1 MTLEV
6 LTPGLAT
13 TFQDLGRYGHQ
24 QWGVPVGGPMDE
36 VSHRLANALLGNAPD
51 APVLEITLLGPTLYC
66 HGRCCLAL
74 TGADLGAS
82 VSGQPWPPG
91 QTRILREGDEIS
103 FGRRRSGA
111 RGYLAV
117 AGGFRLEK
125 VLGSRTTNLR
135 AGFGGWHGRRL
146 EKGDLLPLMGSFANP
161 PRLLI
166 PDSLARKAGS
176 APLRLLPGRD
186 WTAFSGA
193 AQVALSESRFT
204 VTPQS
209 DRMGYRMQGPA
220 LQLTAPYECLS
231 EAVAFGTVQ
240 VPPDGQ
246 PIVLMA
252 DRQTTGGY
260 PCIAQVVQVD
270 LPRLAQCVPGD
281 VLSFTFIDLAEAQRL
296 DLARE
301 RLLAAL
307 ERNTSV
313 A

>member
-1 MTLEV
+1 MR
-6 LTPGLAT
+6 A
-13 TFQDLGRYGHQ
+13 
-24 QWGVPVGGPMDE
+24 
-36 VSHRLANALLGNAPD
+36 
-51 APVLEITLLGPTLYC
+51 
-66 HGRCCLAL
+66 
-74 TGADLGAS
+74 
-82 VSGQPWPPG
+82 
-91 QTRILREGDEIS
+91 GDQVS

-111 RGYLAV
+111 RAYLAV
-117 AGGFRLEK
+117 AGGFRLEQ
-125 VLGSRTTNLR
+125 VLGSRATNLR

-146 EKGDLLPLMGSFANP
+146 EKGDLLPLTGSFANP

-166 PDSLARKAGS
+166 PDSLPCVIDA

-186 WTAFSGA
+186 WTAFTDA
-193 AQVALSESRFT
+193 AQAALRESPFT

-209 DRMGYRMQGPA
+209 DRMGYRLQGPA
-220 LQLTAPYECLS
+220 LQLTAPHECLS

-260 PCIAQVVQVD
+260 PCIAQVARID

-281 VLSFTFIDLAEAQRL
+281 VLAFTFVDLAEAQRL

-307 ERNTSV
+307 ERNASV